1 MERLTMKQ
9 LLNTRQTIIIGIVC
23 GLLLLTAFFAGCTS
37 STPAQPATTVA
48 TPVATPAAIVT
59 SAPETTAPAPQET
72 PHATSTTTTAPAA
85 VATNSTPAPVYTYS
99 EGNVVAFTA
108 ASLKGASPA
117 LAAGFEQMYPGH
129 HVVFNLDGTQALK
142 TQVQNGAYADVFISA
157 SNSYTTE
164 LTKGGYFVDGTVKP
178 LTSNYVIVI
187 LPATNPGKIA
197 SLRDLANPGVKIAM
211 EDKTVPAG
219 TATIACLA
227 NLAKSTY
234 SQDWNSSVFK
244 NVVTYETSEP
254 GVATKVSLGEVD
266 AGFVYESTFTAA
278 PKDTY
283 LAITIPKK
291 DNYLQTYTIGVMK
304 QSTSQ
309 GAAADFENF
318 MLSTSGQQILKD
330 YGFRPIS
337 SS

>member
-1 MERLTMKQ
+1 MKQ

-187 LPATNPGKIA
+187 LPATRRV
-197 SLRDLANPGVKIAM
+197 LRDQRVARQRV
-211 EDKTVPAG
+211 DR
-219 TATIACLA
+219 TIV
-227 NLAKSTY
+227 T
-234 SQDWNSSVFK
+234 SSV
-244 NVVTYETSEP
+244 
-254 GVATKVSLGEVD
+254 
-266 AGFVYESTFTAA
+266 
-278 PKDTY
+278 
-283 LAITIPKK
+283 
-291 DNYLQTYTIGVMK
+291 
-304 QSTSQ
+304 
-309 GAAADFENF
+309 
-318 MLSTSGQQILKD
+318 
-330 YGFRPIS
+330 
-337 SS
+337 

>member
-1 MERLTMKQ
+1 MTQ
-9 LLNTRQTIIIGIVC
+9 FVTPRQTILVGIVC
-23 GLLLLTAFFAGCTS
+23 GLLLLTAFFAGCAS
-37 STPAQPATTVA
+37 SAPAQQ
-48 TPVATPAAIVT
+48 ATPAPTA
-59 SAPETTAPAPQET
+59 APGTPAAVVPTAPPAQQAGTTAAPA
-72 PHATSTTTTAPAA
+72 STPAA
-85 VATNSTPAPVYTYS
+85 VATTGTPKPVYTYS
-99 EGNVVAFTA
+99 EGNVVAYTA
-108 ASLKGASPA
+108 ASLKGVSPK
-117 LAAGFEQMYPGH
+117 LAEGFEQMYPGH
-129 HVVFNLDGTQALK
+129 KVVFNLDGTQALK

-164 LTKGGYFVDGTVKP
+164 LTKGGYFVDGSVKP

-187 LPATNPGKIA
+187 LPAKNPANIK
-197 SLRDLANPGVKIAM
+197 SLKDLANPGVKIAM

-234 SQDWNSSVFK
+234 SKDWNNSVFS

-266 AGFVYESTFTAA
+266 AGFVYESTYTAA

-291 DNYLQTYTIGVMK
+291 DNYLQTYTIGVLK
-304 QSTSQ
+304 QSTSK
-309 GAAADFENF
+309 GAATDFENF
-318 MLSTSGQQILKD
+318 MLSSQGQQILKD